1 MKKRILSLVLALAL
15 VLTGVPMTF
24 AATSGFSANAPQTQ
38 ENTTGPLKMAVD
50 TVEETVPA
58 SGLSSQAVAEG
69 EEKIVHDASGRFSL
83 KVEEGSAGGYRC
95 GEFYCGV
102 ERRASAGCRFLR

>member
-69 EEKIVHDASGRFSL
+69 
-83 KVEEGSAGGYRC
+83 
-95 GEFYCGV
+95 
-102 ERRASAGCRFLR
+102 